1 MTKIKF
7 YFLANLT
14 IKGYA
19 LNKNESDDITNRII
33 HQCKNERGFINPLGC
48 FGEFILVPD
57 YSPASPLVQFSPQ
70 DKLIMV
76 SPVQQH
82 YKELETLVT
91 QECSK
96 QIV

>member
-1 MTKIKF
+1 M
-7 YFLANLT
+7 
-14 IKGYA
+14 
-19 LNKNESDDITNRII
+19 
-33 HQCKNERGFINPLGC
+33 GC

-57 YSPASPLVQFSPQ
+57 YRPASPLVQFSPQ

-76 SPVQQH
+76 SPAQQH